1 MFPPM
6 PNGWPGMPPMP
17 YGAPPPPGWYP
28 PPGRGFP
35 QQGPFPPYGYPPGPP
50 GPPGQFQPHGPPPH
64 PGQMHKPAPIGPG
77 AKQPSPPVESQKQG
91 EQSSVKPAEMPAA
104 AVEKAVSPPVDSKP
118 TETKSPLEQP
128 SSSQTPVASKP
139 APTGPKGRI
148 QPALPLKSPP
158 VPVKPVDQAKSA
170 KDTPP
175 TQINT
180 DTTLRDATQAATAA
194 VAAAMAKLPG
204 QTNGNAV
211 DNLTKKVNEMR
222 TTDPI
227 RAPRHPGAPG
237 AGFNQTRG
245 GRGGRGGIRGAHAPK
260 AEVPATDFDFES
272 ANAKFSKEDL
282 VKEVIAGSP
291 VGEHAPSIPSE
302 PAPTAVYNKSTSFFD
317 NISSD
322 SRDRAEAAEGNS
334 RPGGRE
340 WRGEEQK
347 KNVETFGQGSV
358 DNGYRGGFRG
368 RGRGRG
374 RGFRGRGYGGNG
386 GLPRGGY
393 RGGNDAQPAGQ

>member
-1 MFPPM
+1 
-6 PNGWPGMPPMP
+6 
-17 YGAPPPPGWYP
+17 
-28 PPGRGFP
+28 
-35 QQGPFPPYGYPPGPP
+35 
-50 GPPGQFQPHGPPPH
+50 
-64 PGQMHKPAPIGPG
+64 
-77 AKQPSPPVESQKQG
+77 
-91 EQSSVKPAEMPAA
+91 MPAA
-104 AVEKAVSPPVDSKP
+104 AVEKAVAPPVEPPIESKS
-118 TETKSPLEQP
+118 TEAVSPAEQP
-128 SSSQTPVASKP
+128 SSSQSPPTAAKL

-148 QPALPLKSPP
+148 QPALPLKSPAAAKAP
-158 VPVKPVDQAKSA
+158 LQANPGNVA
-170 KDTPP
+170 PP
-175 TQINT
+175 PAQPNPN
-180 DTTLRDATQAATAA
+180 TTLRDATQAATAA
-194 VAAAMAKLPG
+194 VAAAMAKLPQPG
-204 QTNGNAV
+204 QTNGSAV

-245 GRGGRGGIRGAHAPK
+245 GRGGRGGSRGVPAPK
-260 AEVPATDFDFES
+260 TEVPATDFDFEE
-272 ANAKFSKEDL
+272 ANAKFNKQDL

-291 VGEHAPSIPSE
+291 LGEHAPSLSPE
-302 PAPTAVYNKSTSFFD
+302 EAPATVYNKSTSFFD
-317 NISSD
+317 NISSEA
-322 SRDRAEAAEGNS
+322 RDRAEATNGG

-393 RGGNDAQPAGQ
+393 RGGNDGQTADQ